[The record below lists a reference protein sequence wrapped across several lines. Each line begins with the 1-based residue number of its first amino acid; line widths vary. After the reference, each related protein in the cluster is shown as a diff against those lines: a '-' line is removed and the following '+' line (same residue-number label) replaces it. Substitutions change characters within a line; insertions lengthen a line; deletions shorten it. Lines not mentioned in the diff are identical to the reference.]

1 MHFFIYF
8 FANRNRKK
16 RLQETYYNELGT
28 RMFKSDDTPEDLNLD
43 GVCYELIRAIRAHR
57 SQNTINKR
65 LKFKFNQV
73 SRWETGRKRIL
84 WNEFVD
90 LCKACHIDAGKA
102 MNRATGFPGR
112 AKDTGGIF
120 RHLLAETEVKAFAAR
135 LGVSRPTLSRWL
147 LGSVNPPL
155 CQVLKALQ
163 VSSKSLFLFLEVIVD
178 LNELPSLQAQ
188 YKSYLSTCDL
198 ERRIP
203 EVGAILRCFD
213 LATYQENISHA
224 EGFIAKTLGISVAKE
239 QEWILIL
246 ESAGLIF
253 RLPNGS
259 YRPTTLHT
267 DTRGDFEAS
276 RRLRIYWLNNAREA
290 LSSLSEPPPPDEAFG
305 YLIYCVSQE
314 DKKQIITK
322 YFELFNF
329 IRDIA
334 SRKDTRATEINIL
347 NIQIFKLE
355 KLLE

>member
-1 MHFFIYF
+1 
-8 FANRNRKK
+8 
-16 RLQETYYNELGT
+16 
-28 RMFKSDDTPEDLNLD
+28 MFKSEYTPEDLNFE

-65 LKFKFNQV
+65 LKLNFNQV

-90 LCKACHIDAGKA
+90 LCKVCKIDAGKA

-112 AKDTGGIF
+112 AKDTGAIF
-120 RHLLAETEVKAFAAR
+120 RHLLAETEVKAFAAH

-155 CQVLKALQ
+155 CEVLKALQ
-163 VSSKSLFLFLEVIVD
+163 ASSKSLFLFLEVITD
-178 LNELPSLQAQ
+178 LNELPSLEAQ
-188 YKSYLSTCDL
+188 YKAYLTTCDL
-198 ERRIP
+198 ERKLP

-213 LATYQENISHA
+213 LAPYQEHNSHA
-224 EGFIAKTLGISVAKE
+224 EGFVAKTLGISVAKE
-239 QEWILIL
+239 QEWIQIL

-276 RRLRIYWLNNAREA
+276 RRLRIYWLNTAREA
-290 LSSLSEPPPPDEAFG
+290 LGSLSEPPPPEEAFG
-305 YLIYCVSQE
+305 YLIYCVSQQ
-314 DKKQIITK
+314 DKKKIIAK
-322 YFELFNF
+322 YFEFFNF
-329 IRDIA
+329 IRDLA
-334 SRKDTRATEINIL
+334 TRKDTRATEINIL

-355 KLLE
+355 KLFD